1 MSEPRCVCGHKRH
14 NGRECRTMIAN
25 DGYTSLYCDCRSQVA
40 DPGAGED
47 AKDQRRLDVPLPR
60 DQWPLDAAPND
71 CCTFPVKPCSRC
83 GVTTGGAGLPFVST
97 FDGRFCHACYNA
109 IRARPISDTREAQIA
124 RLSERLCDCPND
136 PRAWLSRDG
145 VIAILRDFAATIERE
160 VRATHLAQLT
170 ALRAE
175 IQWLTN
181 QCDDGPYEWVDRDQV
196 LALLDALIPKETQ
209 G

>member
-109 IRARPISDTREAQIA
+109 IRARPISDTREAQIELLEENICELVTVGPMYLTSEVHALKYEDRIA
-124 RLSERLCDCPND
+124 R
-136 PRAWLSRDG
+136 
-145 VIAILRDFAATIERE
+145 IRDFAATIERE

-175 IQWLTN
+175 IQWLTKTI
-181 QCDDGPYEWVDRDQV
+181 RT
-196 LALLDALIPKETQ
+196 LAD
-209 G
+209 